1 MNTIADVAIAP
12 NKVQKVLTIGDIIEA
27 PDNNLSYIQPIHL
40 PTFNQHN
47 DSQCKLGI
55 KQYDY

>member
-27 PDNNLSYIQPIHL
+27 PDNSFSSIQPIHL
-40 PTFNQHN
+40 PTFNQAAAA
-47 DSQCKLGI
+47 QWFAM
-55 KQYDY
+55 